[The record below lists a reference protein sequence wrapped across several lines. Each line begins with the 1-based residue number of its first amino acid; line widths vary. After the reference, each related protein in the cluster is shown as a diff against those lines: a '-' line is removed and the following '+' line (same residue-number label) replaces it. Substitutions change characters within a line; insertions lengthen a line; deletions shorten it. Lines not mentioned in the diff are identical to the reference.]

1 MTSDRDIT
9 IPWASLPAQDRVNAI
24 QAGSEPGTL
33 ADGER
38 ARQAVQAHIQA
49 MDRDGLMLYAGT
61 NAMTGA
67 VAAAHDVQLGV
78 RPSLGDPAEKIQPG
92 LEHLEVLEVLTT
104 RAVATTMRARH
115 ADVRAQSATLANLAV
130 YAGLTAVGATIAAMP
145 SWGGGHFSHHEQGA
159 AGIRGHR
166 VVELPYDA
174 SAFDIDVGA
183 LPEFLERER
192 PTLMV
197 LGGTLMLFPHRLSA
211 IVDVAKAFNVRVLYD
226 ASHVA
231 GLIAGGC
238 FQQPLEDGVDV
249 VTFSTYKS
257 YGGPPGGAIVTND
270 AEVAARVFSAVYPGL
285 TANFDAGRLRGLG
298 IAAAELLNQ
307 GADYSARCIE
317 AARALGQ
324 GLSDAGL
331 DVAGAERGFTASHH
345 LAVLFCRC
353 VTADWAVGQL
363 EQAGIFVSATHL
375 GIRGGPVAALR
386 LGTQELVRLGFS
398 NGDMAE
404 IAALIGRVIVH
415 REPTAQVRQAVAE
428 LRHRERRAAA

>member
-1 MTSDRDIT
+1 
-9 IPWASLPAQDRVNAI
+9 
-24 QAGSEPGTL
+24 
-33 ADGER
+33 
-38 ARQAVQAHIQA
+38 
-49 MDRDGLMLYAGT
+49 
-61 NAMTGA
+61 
-67 VAAAHDVQLGV
+67 
-78 RPSLGDPAEKIQPG
+78 
-92 LEHLEVLEVLTT
+92 
-104 RAVATTMRARH
+104 
-115 ADVRAQSATLANLAV
+115 
-130 YAGLTAVGATIAAMP
+130 
-145 SWGGGHFSHHEQGA
+145 
-159 AGIRGHR
+159 
-166 VVELPYDA
+166 
-174 SAFDIDVGA
+174 
-183 LPEFLERER
+183 
-192 PTLMV
+192 
-197 LGGTLMLFPHRLSA
+197 
-211 IVDVAKAFNVRVLYD
+211 VDVAKAFNVRVLYD

-298 IAAAELLNQ
+298 IAAAELLNH

-331 DVAGAERGFTASHH
+331 EVAGAERGFTASHH
-345 LAVLFCRC
+345 LAVVFRRC

-363 EQAGIFVSATHL
+363 ERAGIFVSATHL
-375 GIRGGPVAALR
+375 GSRGGPVAALR
-386 LGTQELVRLGFS
+386 MGTQELVRLGFS
-398 NGDMAE
+398 KGDMAE

-415 REPTAQVRQAVAE
+415 REPAAQVRQAVAE